1 MMSDGGGM
9 WFGGGFMW
17 ILWIVVIAI
26 IAWVLKVL
34 TDSGISNK
42 TSSNNSPLEILK
54 ERYARG
60 EIDDQEYE
68 RRRNE
73 LED

>member
-1 MMSDGGGM
+1 MMGDGSGM

-17 ILWIVVIAI
+17 ILWIVLIAI

-34 TDSGISNK
+34 TDSGINK
-42 TSSNNSPLEILK
+42 PNNSPLEILK

-60 EIDDQEYE
+60 GIDDEEYE
-68 RRRNE
+68 RKRNE
-73 LED
+73 LEG